1 MLKIQKKG
9 IGKII
14 HVLESNEESED
25 VLITN
30 INEIEQIFLKCFRNE
45 NKKNRKIINTYIIP
59 YISILLERIN
69 NGSGYN
75 DNHIFKEKLMNRIL
89 TFFFSLIRINKNYSY
104 LIISYFVNLIE
115 EKHYLVKIIEYLKKT
130 IIYLLKGLLFVRAS
144 LYNDINK
151 TIENV
156 DGDPATVVFDEKQHE
171 LDQIKEGFHSYVILK
186 SKIFNILL
194 NYNFEKYIKE
204 NPYKYDII
212 KNLMLIFT
220 KEILYFFHILRNK
233 KNIFKEILS
242 QEKYVH
248 HIINEMLDITYLND
262 VSNKVNL
269 KNFDEIILIWLE
281 QNIRLFNDLILFS
294 ISKHNNN
301 IGCLEKKTNA
311 QNSTSMFSFPNVMN
325 KLKNNN
331 NKNNKQ
337 TCKVKKENNE
347 ACEDQ
352 AELENHNKDTKK
364 MEFVNKLIYYFEEKK
379 NSVSENELN
388 GDDNIKNKKQLL
400 KDEKKKINNDIGRN
414 ATYDYVNKIDEESC
428 EKYMMYENIYYKPP
442 NCNLD
447 GKEEIEN
454 KEKIKYL
461 INEDCLIS
469 NINEITTDNIIFLTH
484 LMRNIFYLI
493 RIDPFILNFFIQNI
507 FALIKKLMFLK
518 DSIKNIDTYASCN
531 NPNKET
537 GKKGNKKSKKNEGNN
552 EIKHS
557 KEDLFDCL
565 LYYIKNELYIL
576 ICKIDV
582 NFPFYYSYITI
593 LLNIMGIYGTTEE
606 LKEKKKNLL
615 NSVYINKE
623 LDKELYGEDDEEEED
638 KEKRKLQ
645 ENFHLNNQYLQ
656 NKNVLKKEGY
666 GYKKLRN
673 EQVDIMSYLKVKM
686 NENDSKNRNFKKE
699 EKENI
704 FINQVIK
711 KLYLTNFNLNKKY
724 YEQLKCFK
732 KINLVDIVKN
742 SKINSMNC
750 ETELSQ
756 EYYYSNNHS
765 NFLKNIKNE
774 EDTTSRLR
782 KTKNSTSHIC
792 NDNKNSKVN
801 ITTQLNKYDEKKMDS
816 EEMKEGNN
824 KRGYLNNM
832 QSMEKNFVD
841 LFYKD
846 MYTQFLNSN
855 LKYYGNIKNNDTI
868 LGSIELY
875 YFLLF
880 SQIINNNLENNVQ
893 VLGENIFIKK
903 INNLKIIN
911 NIVKRIILNN
921 MMRENLKFFF
931 LTLYII
937 KVNSTVVFTGT
948 NKSTFLNYSLIFK
961 MLNNIL
967 FYSYIQEKSK
977 MDKNKDPNIECTT
990 ETKKDLNVDCK
1001 TNFKKTKP
1009 DYTLGY
1015 ALFCYNYLNQIKN
1028 KLKNNEYA
1036 YRSELQK
1043 KNYKFKCLYGEI
1055 FNIIIYFLH
1064 NDNLLTNNRDQYIK
1078 TFIEKILETPKLP
1091 FTFFIYL
1098 IMWLNNIH
1106 THIDY
1111 KGYINNTSCDNLIR
1125 GKNESDKNI
1134 MNKIKFSK
1142 NLTDKNIEESKMETS
1157 MNEKQPPNYINEFS
1171 TYENAEIN
1179 HNEKNKLIKDNDD
1192 NNEEINVLSCDQYS
1206 EGVCSYFD
1214 VETDK
1219 IEMETLSNDESIEVD
1234 VNIKE
1239 KTENIE
1245 GSLASDQEERDIGIS
1260 SYIKRNEERLSKF
1273 SCEEEEIKSKRFNIN
1288 YYIRYSY
1295 RSENSSNYYIFSF
1308 SLISN
1313 LLKKNSNIKSKKT
1326 VLAIYINTLYNSNNE
1341 IKTLLKK
1348 LITASKGIYNN
1359 TLNFY
1364 VYTKRIYNFYHKLF
1378 ILFLLY
1384 ICNIYIPHLKNDILF
1399 FSHFAFYLWPIELI
1413 NFIHN
1418 FLIENFSF
1426 FYNDLLA
1433 IFSNYKNIQIYE
1445 QNMRSLKNFQHIQQK
1460 LNEYTNNIDNPDI
1473 FQTLEAFLKE
1483 TDFFNTKKEETEEKK
1498 NEQENKIKDEKII
1511 NNIEEEKECLQKNEI
1526 SQKILIEEIFIFLF
1540 LKTLNLIEDNK
1551 LFEKIKKSNIFINLV
1566 SIDYVNSLCN
1576 FVISNIEQLYEKNKD
1591 EFWAQFSSLLQEVL
1605 PDDIKIK
1612 TSNNNTDDKGSYS
1625 DLREII
1631 TFVINAID
1639 NYLSICVKSSM
1650 FFHLYLFTYNNCV
1663 KKEIRDILLNKFIK
1677 ALSSLKSLYHE
1688 EIFRILKY
1696 NNKINY
1702 DESEN
1707 GDTKNSDIK
1716 PGEENAKI
1724 NKDNIVEDEEKS
1736 ETASVTNEKGT
1747 DDNSHIN
1754 MPFHINI
1761 EIIKYIS
1768 KRMYEHPSHPT
1779 EEAHIDFLNFC
1790 YNLYLENN
1798 NILFIVELIGFLKKD
1813 QTLYIF
1819 NEIIKNEMD
1828 ENKKIEI
1835 LRACIDNIIK
1845 LPYSYI
1851 MEKKNENESYYI
1863 TNIEIF
1869 YFYYNL
1875 NKNKNIQRIMLDY
1888 FVTKVNLNQLD
1899 DQENNKMANDITIKD
1914 IANIIQQLAE
1924 NTDSIFPIYGRFLCQ
1939 VTKNINI
1946 LREFVSSII
1955 IPLLIQKKI
1964 WTNKFIWKGCLM
1976 CISMLWPDF
1985 KHSLFYIFFML
1996 PEAECTVLFNLLKPK
2011 YPIATD
2017 LVDLI
2022 STNEQAKRMCP
2033 YYLKNLLNN
2042 G

>member
-1 MLKIQKKG
+1 MLKIKKKG
-9 IGKII
+9 IAKII
-14 HVLESNEESED
+14 QVLESNEENED

-45 NKKNRKIINTYIIP
+45 NEKNRKIINTYIIP

-75 DNHIFKEKLMNRIL
+75 DNHIFKEKLMTRIL

-130 IIYLLKGLLFVRAS
+130 IIYLLKGLLFVRTS
-144 LYNDINK
+144 LYNGTDKIV
-151 TIENV
+151 ENV
-156 DGDPATVVFDEKQHE
+156 DGDPPTVVFDEKRHE
-171 LDQIKEGFHSYVILK
+171 LEQIKEGFHSYVILK

-248 HIINEMLDITYLND
+248 HIINEMFDITYLND
-262 VSNKVNL
+262 ISNKVNL
-269 KNFDEIILIWLE
+269 KNFDEIVLIWLE

-294 ISKHNNN
+294 ISIHNNN
-301 IGCLEKKTNA
+301 IDCLEKKANT
-311 QNSTSMFSFPNVMN
+311 QSSTSMFSFPSVMN
-325 KLKNNN
+325 KLKNS
-331 NKNNKQ
+331 KQ
-337 TCKVKKENNE
+337 TYKIKKENNE
-347 ACEDQ
+347 SCEDQ
-352 AELENHNKDTKK
+352 AEMENHNKDTTK

-379 NSVSENELN
+379 NDAPENELN
-388 GDDNIKNKKQLL
+388 GDNIKNKKQAL
-400 KDEKKKINNDIGRN
+400 KNEKKKINNDMEGN
-414 ATYDYVNKIDEESC
+414 TTYDDADKIDEEGC

-442 NCNLD
+442 NYNLD
-447 GKEEIEN
+447 EKEDVEN
-454 KEKIKYL
+454 TEKNKYL

-507 FALIKKLMFLK
+507 FVLIKKLMSLK
-518 DSIKNIDTYASCN
+518 DSIQNADTYASCN

-557 KEDLFDCL
+557 KEELFDCL
-565 LYYIKNELYIL
+565 LYYIKNELCIL
-576 ICKIDV
+576 ICKTDV

-615 NSVYINKE
+615 NSIYINKE
-623 LDKELYGEDDEEEED
+623 LDKELYGEEDEVEEGKGKIKFDDSFD
-638 KEKRKLQ
+638 
-645 ENFHLNNQYLQ
+645 LNNQHLQ
-656 NKNVLKKEGY
+656 NKYVLKKEGY

-673 EQVDIMSYLKVKM
+673 EQIDIMSYLKVKM

-732 KINLVDIVKN
+732 QINLVDIVKN
-742 SKINSMNC
+742 SKINPMNC

-756 EYYYSNNHS
+756 EHYYSNKNS
-765 NFLKNIKNE
+765 NFLKNQTNE
-774 EDTTSRLR
+774 EDTTNRLR

-792 NDNKNSKVN
+792 DENANSKAD
-801 ITTQLNKYDEKKMDS
+801 ITSQANKYDDEKKLDN

-824 KRGYLNNM
+824 KRTYLNGVQNV
-832 QSMEKNFVD
+832 ETNFVD

-846 MYTQFLNSN
+846 IYTQFLNSN
-855 LKYYGNIKNNDTI
+855 LKYYTTVKNNDTV

-931 LTLYII
+931 LILYII
-937 KVNSTVVFTGT
+937 KVNSTVVFTDAD
-948 NKSTFLNYSLIFK
+948 KSTFLNYSLIFK

-967 FYSYIQEKSK
+967 FYSYVQEKSE
-977 MDKNKDPNIECTT
+977 MDKNKDTTIEHPT
-990 ETKKDLNVDCK
+990 ETEKDHNVNYK
-1001 TNFKKTKP
+1001 TNDKKTQS
-1009 DYTLGY
+1009 DCTLGY
-1015 ALFCYNYLNQIKN
+1015 APFCYKYLNQIKN
-1028 KLKNNEYA
+1028 KLKNNEHV

-1106 THIDY
+1106 THVDY
-1111 KGYINNTSCDNLIR
+1111 KGYINNTSTDDLMR

-1134 MNKIKFSK
+1134 MNKIKTSK
-1142 NLTDKNIEESKMETS
+1142 NLTDQNIEEGKMETD
-1157 MNEKQPPNYINEFS
+1157 MNDTQPMSYNNEFS
-1171 TYENAEIN
+1171 THENAEIS
-1179 HNEKNKLIKDNDD
+1179 HIEKNKLIKDNDD
-1192 NNEEINVLSCDQYS
+1192 NNEDIDTLSCDQNS
-1206 EGVCSYFD
+1206 EGMCSYFD
-1214 VETDK
+1214 VETEK
-1219 IEMETLSNDESIEVD
+1219 IDMETLSNEEGTEID
-1234 VNIKE
+1234 VNTKE
-1239 KTENIE
+1239 KKEDIE
-1245 GSLASDQEERDIGIS
+1245 DFLANEHEEKDIGIP
-1260 SYIKRNEERLSKF
+1260 SYLKKKENRLSKF
-1273 SCEEEEIKSKRFNIN
+1273 SCEEKEIESKRFNIN

-1313 LLKKNSNIKSKKT
+1313 LLKKNNNIKAKKT

-1341 IKTLLKK
+1341 IKTLLKR

-1399 FSHFAFYLWPIELI
+1399 FSHFPFYLWPIELI

-1418 FLIENFSF
+1418 FLVENFSF

-1445 QNMRSLKNFQHIQQK
+1445 QNMRSLKNFEQIQQK

-1483 TDFFNTKKEETEEKK
+1483 TDFFNTTKEVNEEPK
-1498 NEQENKIKDEKII
+1498 NEQDNKIKDEIII

-1526 SQKILIEEIFIFLF
+1526 SQKILLEEIFIFLF
-1540 LKTLNLIEDNK
+1540 LKAINLIEDNK
-1551 LFEKIKKSNIFINLV
+1551 LFGKIKKSNIFLNIV

-1591 EFWAQFSSLLQEVL
+1591 ELWAQFSSLLQEIL
-1605 PDDIKIK
+1605 LDDTK
-1612 TSNNNTDDKGSYS
+1612 TKTTNNNIDDKENYS

-1631 TFVINAID
+1631 TFVLNAID

-1663 KKEIRDILLNKFIK
+1663 KKEIREILLSKFIK

-1707 GDTKNSDIK
+1707 VDNKNSDTK
-1716 PGEENAKI
+1716 LGEENTKI

-1736 ETASVTNEKGT
+1736 ETASVTNEKGA

-1754 MPFHINI
+1754 TPFHINI

-1798 NILFIVELIGFLKKD
+1798 NIFFIIELIGFLKKD

-1828 ENKKIEI
+1828 ENKKIENLKI
-1835 LRACIDNIIK
+1835 CIDNIIK

-1851 MEKKNENESYYI
+1851 MEKQNENESYYI

-1939 VTKNINI
+1939 VTKNIII

-1996 PEAECTVLFNLLKPK
+1996 PEAECTVLFNSLKSK

-2033 YYLKNLLNN
+2033 YYLKNLLNSE
-2042 G
+2042 

>member
-1 MLKIQKKG
+1 MLKINKKR
-9 IGKII
+9 ISKII
-14 HVLESNEESED
+14 QVLESNEESED
-25 VLITN
+25 VLVTN

-45 NKKNRKIINTYIIP
+45 NEKNRKIINTYIIP

-75 DNHIFKEKLMNRIL
+75 DNHIFKEKLMIRIL

-130 IIYLLKGLLFVRAS
+130 IIYLLKGLLFVRTS
-144 LYNDINK
+144 LYNDTDK

-156 DGDPATVVFDEKQHE
+156 DGDPPTVVFDEKRHE
-171 LDQIKEGFHSYVILK
+171 LEQIKEGFHSYVILK

-248 HIINEMLDITYLND
+248 HIINEMFDITYLND

-294 ISKHNNN
+294 ISIHNNN
-301 IGCLEKKTNA
+301 LDCLEKKTNT
-311 QNSTSMFSFPNVMN
+311 QTSTSMFSFPGVMS
-325 KLKNNN
+325 KLKNS
-331 NKNNKQ
+331 KQ
-337 TCKVKKENNE
+337 TYKIKKENNE

-352 AELENHNKDTKK
+352 AETETHNKDTNK
-364 MEFVNKLIYYFEEKK
+364 MEFFNKLIYYFEEKK
-379 NSVSENELN
+379 NSVPENELN
-388 GDDNIKNKKQLL
+388 DDNIKNKKQAL
-400 KDEKKKINNDIGRN
+400 KGEKKKINNDMEGN
-414 ATYDYVNKIDEESC
+414 TTYDDADKIDEEGC
-428 EKYMMYENIYYKPP
+428 EKYMMYDNIYYKPP
-442 NCNLD
+442 NWSLD
-447 GKEEIEN
+447 EKEDVEN
-454 KEKIKYL
+454 TEKNKYL
-461 INEDCLIS
+461 INEDYLIS
-469 NINEITTDNIIFLTH
+469 NINEITADNIIFLTH

-507 FALIKKLMFLK
+507 FVLIKKLMSLK
-518 DSIKNIDTYASCN
+518 DSIQNTDPHGSY

-537 GKKGNKKSKKNEGNN
+537 GKKGNKKSKKIEGND

-557 KEDLFDCL
+557 KEELFDCL
-565 LYYIKNELYIL
+565 LYYIKNELCIL

-623 LDKELYGEDDEEEED
+623 LDKELYGEEDEAEEGKGKINFED
-638 KEKRKLQ
+638 S
-645 ENFHLNNQYLQ
+645 FDLNNQYLQ
-656 NKNVLKKEGY
+656 NKYVLKKEGY

-673 EQVDIMSYLKVKM
+673 EQIDIMSYLKVKM

-742 SKINSMNC
+742 GKINPMSC
-750 ETELSQ
+750 ETELSH
-756 EYYYSNNHS
+756 ESYYSNNHS
-765 NFLKNIKNE
+765 SFLKDQKNE

-782 KTKNSTSHIC
+782 QTKNSTSHIC
-792 NDNKNSKVN
+792 
-801 ITTQLNKYDEKKMDS
+801 DEKKLDN
-816 EEMKEGNN
+816 EEMREGNN
-824 KRGYLNNM
+824 KRTYLNGVQNV
-832 QSMEKNFVD
+832 ETNFVD

-846 MYTQFLNSN
+846 IYTQFLNSN
-855 LKYYGNIKNNDTI
+855 LKYYTTVKNNDTV

-931 LTLYII
+931 LILYII
-937 KVNSTVVFTGT
+937 KVNSTVVFTDT
-948 NKSTFLNYSLIFK
+948 DKSTFLNYSLIFK

-967 FYSYIQEKSK
+967 FYSYVQEKNEI
-977 MDKNKDPNIECTT
+977 DKNKDTTIEHPT
-990 ETKKDLNVDCK
+990 ETEKDHDVNYK
-1001 TNFKKTKP
+1001 TNGKKTQP

-1015 ALFCYNYLNQIKN
+1015 ASFCYKYLNQIKN
-1028 KLKNNEYA
+1028 KLKNNEHV

-1106 THIDY
+1106 THVDY
-1111 KGYINNTSCDNLIR
+1111 KGYINNTSTDDLMR

-1134 MNKIKFSK
+1134 MNKIKSSN
-1142 NLTDKNIEESKMETS
+1142 NLTDQNMEEIETD
-1157 MNEKQPPNYINEFS
+1157 MNGTQPQNCNNELS
-1171 TYENAEIN
+1171 ANENDEIN
-1179 HNEKNKLIKDNDD
+1179 HIEHNKLIKDNDD
-1192 NNEEINVLSCDQYS
+1192 NNEDIDTLSCDQNS
-1206 EGVCSYFD
+1206 EGMCSYFD
-1214 VETDK
+1214 VETEK
-1219 IEMETLSNDESIEVD
+1219 IDMETFSNEEGTEID
-1234 VNIKE
+1234 VNPKE
-1239 KTENIE
+1239 KKEDIE
-1245 GSLASDQEERDIGIS
+1245 DFMTSEHEEKDIGIS
-1260 SYIKRNEERLSKF
+1260 SSLKKKENRLSKF
-1273 SCEEEEIKSKRFNIN
+1273 SYEEEEIESKRFNIN

-1313 LLKKNSNIKSKKT
+1313 LLKKNNNIKAKKT

-1418 FLIENFSF
+1418 FLVENFSF

-1433 IFSNYKNIQIYE
+1433 IFTNDKNIQIYE
-1445 QNMRSLKNFQHIQQK
+1445 QNMRSLKNFEQIHQK

-1483 TDFFNTKKEETEEKK
+1483 TDFFNNTKEENE
-1498 NEQENKIKDEKII
+1498 EQENKIKDEIII

-1526 SQKILIEEIFIFLF
+1526 SQKILLEEIFVFLF
-1540 LKTLNLIEDNK
+1540 LKTINLIEDNK
-1551 LFEKIKKSNIFINLV
+1551 LFEKIKKSNIFLNLV

-1591 EFWAQFSSLLQEVL
+1591 ELWTQFSSLLQEL
-1605 PDDIKIK
+1605 LLDDTKIK
-1612 TSNNNTDDKGSYS
+1612 TVNNNSDDKENYS

-1631 TFVINAID
+1631 TFVLNAID

-1663 KKEIRDILLNKFIK
+1663 KKEIREILLNKFIK

-1702 DESEN
+1702 GESEN
-1707 GDTKNSDIK
+1707 VDNKNSDTK
-1716 PGEENAKI
+1716 LEEENTKI
-1724 NKDNIVEDEEKS
+1724 NKDNVAEDEEKS
-1736 ETASVTNEKGT
+1736 ESASVTNEKGT

-1754 MPFHINI
+1754 TPFYINI

-1779 EEAHIDFLNFC
+1779 EEAHVDFLNFC

-1798 NILFIVELIGFLKKD
+1798 NIFFIIELIGFLKKD

-1828 ENKKIEI
+1828 ENKKIEN
-1835 LRACIDNIIK
+1835 LKTCIDNIIK

-1851 MEKKNENESYYI
+1851 MEKQNENESYYI

-1899 DQENNKMANDITIKD
+1899 DQESNKMANDITIKD

-1924 NTDSIFPIYGRFLCQ
+1924 NADSIFPIYGRFLCQ
-1939 VTKNINI
+1939 VTKNIII

-1996 PEAECTVLFNLLKPK
+1996 PEAECTVLFNSLKPK
-2011 YPIATD
+2011 YPITTD

-2033 YYLKNLLNN
+2033 YYLKNLLNSE
-2042 G
+2042 